1 VSGSTI
7 ITGDWN
13 RIERYKEMIPQDLQQ
28 ALQRLKDGTHTPADL
43 EALRR
48 AVHTGQ
54 VTLAT
59 GERAVAIGGSA
70 DGAIIVTGDGNIV
83 QVLSARQRADLERLL
98 AARRYNIP
106 PLPEHYVPRE
116 EYLAPLRQALLG
128 DGAAALGIVGVRGM
142 GGIGKSVLA
151 AALALR
157 LAELPRPDL
166 YPLWDETLPLLARR
180 TRRNLLADLR
190 ALVPV
195 IHALGGDEA
204 IAETFRA
211 IQDTARWWP

>member
-1 VSGSTI
+1 MRS
-7 ITGDWN
+7 
-13 RIERYKEMIPQDLQQ
+13 LQE
-28 ALQRLKDGTHTPADL
+28 LRMLLSRLADGTATPADL
-43 EALRR
+43 EALRH
-48 AVHTGQ
+48 AVQTGQ

-59 GERAVAIGGSA
+59 GERAVALGGSA
-70 DGAIIVTGDGNIV
+70 DGAIIITGDIRIELN
-83 QVLSARQRADLERLL
+83 SRQRADLERLL

-116 EYLAPLRQALLG
+116 EFLDPLRRALLG

-151 AALALR
+151 AALAPR
-157 LAELPRPDL
+157 LAELPRPAL

-180 TRRNLLADLR
+180 TRRDLLADLR

-195 IHALGGDEA
+195 IHALGGAGA
-204 IAETFRA
+204 IAETARA
-211 IQDTARWWP
+211 IQDVARWWP